1 MGAFDLLSKDILDVL
16 KELGIESETRAQQE
30 AIPSIIEGKHT
41 LVIAPTGVGKT
52 EAALLPLLEKI
63 ADDESTGFKLLYI
76 TPLRALN
83 RDMVRRI
90 EFFAQ
95 RLNFRVSVRHGDT
108 SRKERR
114 EQSQNPPEVL
124 ITTPETLQIMFTGHK
139 LRDAL
144 FNVNYV
150 VVDELNELAVDERG
164 SQLSLALE
172 RLVELKGEEFQRIG
186 LSATVGSPHDV
197 LKFLVGMH
205 RSGHIVEVK
214 GQKDT
219 EVQIIYPEAERG
231 DKELADIMRCELE
244 KATAVRV
251 IKESVDSHVATL
263 IFVNTR
269 DSAESLTSC
278 FHLWDPEYPIG
289 VHHGSLSK
297 EARTEVEE
305 RFKDGELKALVCTSS
320 MELGLDLGET
330 DLVIQY
336 QSPRQVTRLVQRIGR
351 SGHSI
356 GKTSKG
362 IVLTTMED
370 DIAES
375 TVIAE
380 RTLRREL
387 ERTDIPDKP
396 MSVLANQLISTV
408 HSERKLNMNL
418 FYKLAKRAYPF
429 QNLLWEE
436 YNEMVEQ
443 LAEIRVIWKDGQD
456 VGKRR
461 SSLRYFY
468 DNISMIPDEKTFLL
482 KDISKNSVVGTLDES
497 FVASNIE
504 LGGVVTL
511 QGKAWR
517 VIDIEEETVLAQP
530 VADLGQIP
538 DWSGEDIPVP
548 FEISQSVGELRYK
561 GLMDYDFVEKGA
573 CKRFKEYLESQG
585 DNPTSTD
592 DSIVIEMQGDTAI
605 INACFGS
612 ELNETMG
619 RLITALLSARIGES
633 VAIHTDPYRIMM
645 KLPRRIPSSMIENA
659 LTDTAPEHLEG
670 ILRKAIKRSS
680 FFRWRFL
687 HVAKKFGAVRKDVDY
702 RSLSLDRL
710 METFENTPMYHE
722 ALNKVFRDNMDIELA
737 KKVLQKI
744 QEGEIKLITSSL
756 GLSSI
761 GKAGLEK
768 HMELMD
774 TSRVSRAVLNSFKE
788 RLESETLYLKCL
800 KCGNGRKRLVKH
812 IQKPRC
818 PVCGS
823 SMIAIL
829 SRYHDRS
836 IVDKSADKLS
846 AEEKKVLKEYY
857 KLADL
862 GRVYRH
868 RAALALSAR
877 GVGHD
882 KGARILGK
890 EHRDM
895 NEFLKALLEAEIQY
909 ARTKRFWD

>member
-1 MGAFDLLSKDILDVL
+1 LGAFNLLSKDILDVL
-16 KELGIESETRAQQE
+16 QEMGIESETRAQQE
-30 AIPSIIEGKHT
+30 AIPPILEGKNT

-63 ADDESTGFKLLYI
+63 KDDGDGFQLLYI

-83 RDMVRRI
+83 RDMVGRI
-90 EFFAQ
+90 EFFAE
-95 RLNFRVSVRHGDT
+95 RLNFSVSVRHGDT
-108 SRKERR
+108 SRKERQK
-114 EQSQNPPEVL
+114 QSNDPPDVL

-144 FNVNYV
+144 SNVKYV

-164 SQLSLALE
+164 TQLSLAME

-186 LSATVGSPHDV
+186 LSATVGSPKEV
-197 LKFLVGMH
+197 LRFLVGMG
-205 RSGHIVEVK
+205 REGDIVEIE
-214 GQKDT
+214 GQGDT
-219 EVQIIYPEAERG
+219 EIQIIFPEAEKG
-231 DKELADIMRCELE
+231 DKELADTMRCEIE

-251 IKESVDSHVATL
+251 IKEFVDSHVSTL

-269 DSAESLTSC
+269 DSAESITSC
-278 FHLWDPEYPIG
+278 FHLWEPEFPIG

-297 EARTEVEE
+297 EARMDVEE
-305 RFKDGELKALVCTSS
+305 RFKEGKLKALVCTSS

-356 GKTSKG
+356 DKISKG
-362 IVLTTMED
+362 IVLTTTED

-375 TVIAE
+375 AVIAE
-380 RTLRREL
+380 RTLQREL
-387 ERTDIPDKP
+387 EPTDIPDKP
-396 MSVLANQLISTV
+396 MSVLTNQLISAV
-408 HSERKLNMNL
+408 HSERKWEMGV
-418 FYKLAKRAYPF
+418 FYNIAKRAYPF
-429 QNLLWEE
+429 RNLSWHE
-436 YNEMVEQ
+436 YNETVEQ
-443 LAEIRVIWKDGQD
+443 LAEIRVIWKDDQV

-482 KDISKNSVVGTLDES
+482 KDMSKNSIVGTLDES

-504 LGGVVTL
+504 IGGVVTL

-517 VIDIEEETVLAQP
+517 VIDLEDETVLAQP

-548 FEISQSVGELRYK
+548 FEIAQKVGALRER
-561 GLMDYDFVEKGA
+561 GLDDHEFVTVYSRE
-573 CKRFKEYLESQG
+573 RFQEYLDSQE
-585 DNPTSTD
+585 DNPTATENQL
-592 DSIVIEMQGDTAI
+592 VIEMQGDTAI

-612 ELNETMG
+612 KLNETIG
-619 RLITALLSARIGES
+619 RLITALLSARLGES
-633 VAIHTDPYRIMM
+633 VAIHNDPYRIMM
-645 KLPRRIPSSMIENA
+645 KLPRRVSPSMIKE
-659 LTDTAPEHLEG
+659 LITETAPEHLEG
-670 ILRKAIKRSS
+670 ILRKSIKRSS

-710 METFENTPMYHE
+710 METFENTPMYDE
-722 ALNKVFRDNMDIELA
+722 ALEKVFRDNMDIKLA
-737 KKVLQKI
+737 EDILQKI
-744 QEGEIKLITSSL
+744 QSGEIEVITSHL
-756 GLSSI
+756 GLSPI
-761 GKAGLEK
+761 GEAGLEK
-768 HMELMD
+768 HMDLMD
-774 TSRVSRAVLNSFKE
+774 TSTVSRAILDSFKD
-788 RLESETLYLKCL
+788 RLESEKLYLKCL
-800 KCGNGRKRLVKH
+800 KCGSGRKKLVKD
-812 IQKPRC
+812 IQKPHC
-818 PVCGS
+818 VVCGS
-823 SMIAIL
+823 SMIALL
-829 SRYHDRS
+829 SRYHDTS
-836 IVDKSADKLS
+836 IVDRSTDRLS
-846 AEEKKVLKEYY
+846 SQEKKGLREYY

-862 GRVYRH
+862 ARVYKH

-882 KGARILGK
+882 KAARILGK
-890 EHRDM
+890 EHRGMD
-895 NEFLKALLEAEIQY
+895 EFLKALLEAEIQY